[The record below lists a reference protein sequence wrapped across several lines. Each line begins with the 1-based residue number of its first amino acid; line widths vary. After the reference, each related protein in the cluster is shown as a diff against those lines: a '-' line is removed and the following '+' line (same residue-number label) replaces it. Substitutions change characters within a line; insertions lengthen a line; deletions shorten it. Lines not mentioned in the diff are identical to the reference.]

1 MAKRIVIAIDG
12 PAGAGKSTV
21 ARRVAGRLGFIYI
34 DSGAM
39 YRGVALWALRAGVDL
54 TDMHRLEQLA
64 AAAKI
69 EFAPGSDRVLLN
81 SEDVT
86 SEIRAPRVADAA
98 SMVSA
103 VPGVRRAMVAKQR
116 EMAASASVVMEGR
129 DIGTVVFPEA
139 QVKVF
144 LDADPEIRAERRLID
159 LAARGERAD
168 IDTVGIEIAERDRR
182 DRTRQEAPLMQAA
195 DAAYLDTTGM
205 SIEEAEEAVLQLV
218 RVRTANGKEVER

>member
-1 MAKRIVIAIDG
+1 MAKRIIIAIDG

-21 ARRVAGRLGFIYI
+21 ARNIASRLGFIYI
-34 DSGAM
+34 DTGAM
-39 YRGVALWALRAGVDL
+39 YRSVAVWALRTGVDL

-64 AAAKI
+64 AAAHI
-69 EFAPGSDRVLLN
+69 EFEAGSGVVLLN
-81 SEDVT
+81 GEDVT
-86 SEIRAPRVADAA
+86 QAIREPRISDAA

-129 DIGTVVFPEA
+129 DIGSIVFPEA

-144 LDADPEIRAERRLID
+144 LDADAATRTHRRAAELSSQGRS
-159 LAARGERAD
+159 AD
-168 IDTVGIEIAERDRR
+168 VEKVGVGIAERDRR
-182 DRTRQEAPLMQAA
+182 DRTRQEAPLVQAA
-195 DAAYLDTTGM
+195 DAVYLDTTRM
-205 SIEEAEEAVLQLV
+205 SISEVEEAVLQLV